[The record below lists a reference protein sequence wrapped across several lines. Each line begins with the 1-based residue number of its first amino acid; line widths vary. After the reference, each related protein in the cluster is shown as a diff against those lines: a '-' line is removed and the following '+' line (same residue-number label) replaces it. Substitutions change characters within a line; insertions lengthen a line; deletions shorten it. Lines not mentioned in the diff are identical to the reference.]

1 MDTNNPSLPRPL
13 AYVPDRGPSAAEIR
27 PPARISLLGRFL
39 LALLQWQ
46 DRARQR
52 QHLATLDPRMLRDMG
67 MTPND
72 VARELGKMHWRR

>member
-1 MDTNNPSLPRPL
+1 MDTNNPSLPRPPP
-13 AYVPDRGPSAAEIR
+13 YVPDRGSPAAEIR
-27 PPARISLLGRFL
+27 PHARISLLGRFL